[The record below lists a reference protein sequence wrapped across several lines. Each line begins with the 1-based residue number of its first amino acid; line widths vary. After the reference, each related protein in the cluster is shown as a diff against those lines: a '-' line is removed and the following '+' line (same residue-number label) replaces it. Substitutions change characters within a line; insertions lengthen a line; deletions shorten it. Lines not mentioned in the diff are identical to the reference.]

1 MERTLET
8 LKTLYALHDRSY
20 QDNRYVYPVL
30 SRRAGGISVGINLNP
45 DKGCNFDCVYCQVDR
60 TPSGMTGID
69 PVHRPTDIPLLLEE
83 LDRITEEISSGAL
96 FSRAPF
102 EGVPENLRKMADIA
116 LSGDGE
122 PTMVPEF
129 LPVLDALL
137 EHRSRKTG
145 LLGIPIR
152 LITNGTGLFRRS
164 TRRALGKRFFPGGA
178 PTPQNDEVWFKIDAA
193 DTESFRRIDQSS
205 IPFDRYWSSV
215 SETLLELPVTIQ
227 TMVCEIQNPRS
238 PFDPLGEWRIQMVE
252 HIRNLLSQGALIREW
267 HLYTVARKTP
277 DPSVLPLSPEGM
289 ECLRLFFQKKIALP
303 IRVFS

>member
-1 MERTLET
+1 MET

-60 TPSGMTGID
+60 TPSGMVGID
-69 PVHRPTDIPLLLEE
+69 PLHRPTDIPLLLEE
-83 LDRITEEISSGAL
+83 LNHLTEEISSGAL

-137 EHRSRKTG
+137 EHRSRKTD

-152 LITNGTGLFRRS
+152 LITNGTGLFRHS

-178 PTPQNDEVWFKIDAA
+178 PTSHNDEVWFKIDAA
-193 DTESFRRIDQSS
+193 DPESFRRIDQSS

-215 SETLLELPVTIQ
+215 TETLLELPVTIQ
-227 TMVCEIQNPRS
+227 TMVCEIRNPRS
-238 PFDPLGEWRIQMVE
+238 PFDPLGEWRSQMAE
-252 HIRNLLSQGALIREW
+252 HIRNLLDQGAPIREW

-289 ECLRLFFQKKIALP
+289 DCLRQFFQKKVALP